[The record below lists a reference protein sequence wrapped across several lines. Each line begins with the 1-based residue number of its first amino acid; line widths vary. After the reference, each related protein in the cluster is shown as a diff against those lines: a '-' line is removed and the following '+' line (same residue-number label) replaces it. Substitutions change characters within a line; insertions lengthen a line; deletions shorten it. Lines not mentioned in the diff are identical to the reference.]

1 VSANQEIAMGSDE
14 SVELVIKLQ
23 DGIGPESSQYHAVK
37 SKLRDLGVHLGE
49 HASSASSSFDSYR
62 SVIVPRG
69 VASRAVEALK
79 GNAAVEGA
87 FVKPRGETP

>member
-1 VSANQEIAMGSDE
+1 LENYS
-14 SVELVIKLQ
+14 
-23 DGIGPESSQYHAVK
+23 
-37 SKLRDLGVHLGE
+37 
-49 HASSASSSFDSYR
+49 

>member
-1 VSANQEIAMGSDE
+1 MMASDE
-14 SVELVIKLQ
+14 TVELVIKLR
-23 DGIGPESSQYHAVK
+23 DGLKSAEYESVRST
-37 SKLRDLGVHLGE
+37 LRDVGVQLRE
-49 HASSASSSFDSYR
+49 DAPTEFSFALENYS